1 MEKTSQTNS
10 PIEHIKMIAA
20 DRHLQ
25 REVVAKTRPK
35 IPIPHE
41 NCDVEGKAV
50 KDEEPDEDHE

>member
-1 MEKTSQTNS
+1 
-10 PIEHIKMIAA
+10 MIAA